1 MTHARQRPRVDGAP
15 GEALANAPPGWC
27 LPPSVDTRR
36 FRSAAAHYAVGR
48 PPYPPAF
55 IADVARACGL
65 TRADRLL
72 DLGTGPGLLAL
83 AFAPYVG
90 SVLAVD
96 PEPEMLRL
104 ATEAVHA
111 AGAKVEVRPGSSETL
126 GPDWGRF
133 RAVTMGRSFHWM
145 DRAATL
151 RRLDAIVEPDGAL
164 LLFNDELADAP
175 ENAALRAWSAV
186 VERHSADDRVR
197 MQRKSPEW
205 QHHEVVLRDSA
216 FRDIEQLTFL
226 DRGTTTLDL
235 LLHRA
240 LSMSAT
246 SESRLGARAETMV
259 DELRAVLAPFAAAGP
274 LPQIIEWTVL
284 VARRARSG

>member
-1 MTHARQRPRVDGAP
+1 MDDARAGGGEVRRRWYLVVAVD
-15 GEALANAPPGWC
+15 
-27 LPPSVDTRR
+27 SRR
-36 FRSAAAHYAVGR
+36 FRTAAVHYAIGR
-48 PPYPPAF
+48 APYPPDFVAE
-55 IADVARACGL
+55 VARACGL
-65 TRADRLL
+65 TRTDRLL

-96 PEPEMLRL
+96 PEPEMLRV
-104 ATEAVHA
+104 ATEAVRA
-111 AGAKVEVRPGSSETL
+111 TGAPVEVRPGSSETL

-145 DRAATL
+145 DRAETL
-151 RRLDAIVEPDGAL
+151 RRLDSVVEPGGAL
-164 LLFNDELADAP
+164 LLFNDEVADLP
-175 ENAALRAWSAV
+175 ENAGLKAWSAV

-205 QHHEVVLRDSA
+205 QDHRALLGDSA
-216 FRDIEQLTFL
+216 FRDVERLSFV
-226 DRGTTTLDL
+226 DRGTTTVEL
-235 LLHRA
+235 LVHRA

-259 DELRAVLAPFAAAGP
+259 GELRAVLAPFAATGP
-274 LPQIIEWTVL
+274 LVQIIEWTAL
-284 VARRARSG
+284 VARRPASG